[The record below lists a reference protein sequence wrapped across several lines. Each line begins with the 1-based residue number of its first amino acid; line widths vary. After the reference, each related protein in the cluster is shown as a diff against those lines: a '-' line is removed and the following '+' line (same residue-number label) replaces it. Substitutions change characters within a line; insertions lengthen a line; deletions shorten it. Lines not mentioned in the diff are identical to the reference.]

1 VFLAFG
7 EPFRMIEFK
16 YTYPE
21 IRLAVSSFFKK
32 EQMKVLQNYET
43 FATIVSKALGGDGNH
58 KKTPDNVINVQSSDQ
73 LALAIRSQLNGG
85 YNRK

>member
-1 VFLAFG
+1 
-7 EPFRMIEFK
+7 MIEFK

-43 FATIVSKALGGDGNH
+43 FATIVSKALGGDGKN